1 MLQARRKPWQ
11 DDCVG
16 TKARSSRYSQH
27 KKTILGSFSRLLSCC
42 SCDQGR
48 EDVDRIGSGIRCPS
62 VTGRCLL
69 ANTEKRTRSSNGAN
83 KCVRARPGCRRSPE
97 TDAPDR
103 QAAHGIPMRGR
114 PAVAGSAGPGSLQ
127 GRAVARCHADG
138 VDGSSGTG
146 SSAPAREALYR
157 EPLTIKPDPGHKII
171 P

>member
-103 QAAHGIPMRGR
+103 QAAHGIPMHGR
-114 PAVAGSAGPGSLQ
+114 PAVAGSAGPESLKVGPLHVATLMELM
-127 GRAVARCHADG
+127 GRAARVRAHPRGRPSIANRL
-138 VDGSSGTG
+138 
-146 SSAPAREALYR
+146 P
-157 EPLTIKPDPGHKII
+157 
-171 P
+171 